1 MTNTNRTLI
10 SQEVYKAYKEMPAEH
25 RNEYMQQ
32 QMDAFEAAHSFKED
46 TESVSAQLM
55 LNDVQDL
62 PTIEVQIF
70 DPASIESDPALMKNL
85 LEVMK
90 VNEMQGLEFK
100 DESHKIF
107 FSIWS
112 LSSSTSKYVPSKVSI
127 HINTPNVDGENPVAQ
142 KISNTLGLSTFAH
155 VSARTTDNKEVKKAQ
170 MAVNYITTCVAMIDP
185 SRNTKVKG
193 FENVKNG
200 NLLVVIP
207 PNSNFEPNDDSYI
220 AKFKD
225 IFEDEDAVLQGSN
238 LDIFSSNIFG
248 IRYHLRSWLDDNE
261 EMLGN
266 LIEQLKTIRPSQV
279 KTETYHAWL
288 GVLAIALLTNYG
300 YFEQMWDLMLEQVG
314 TEPLEA
320 KVKLIGALSKIIPDY
335 EKFLTSF
342 HVGVEENTVLPSS
355 LLRSIL
361 GGIGYNLSEMSEAFS
376 DLGFPLKDYK
386 GGVPL
391 TILKAKCVDLPLED
405 QRFKKYIESLK

>member
-70 DPASIESDPALMKNL
+70 DPASIEFDPALMKNL

-391 TILKAKCVDLPLED
+391 TILKAKCDDLPLED

>member
-248 IRYHLRSWLDDNE
+248 IRYHLRSWLDENE

>member
-1 MTNTNRTLI
+1 MTNTNSTLI
-10 SQEVYKAYKEMPAEH
+10 TPEVYKVYKEMPVEH
-25 RNEYMQQ
+25 QNEYMQN
-32 QMDAFEAAHSFKED
+32 QMNAYEAAHGFIEEA
-46 TESVSAQLM
+46 ESVCVSLVV
-55 LNDVQDL
+55 NDVQDL
-62 PTIEVQIF
+62 PTMEVQIF
-70 DPASIESDPALMKNL
+70 DPTSIEPDPVLMKNL
-85 LEVMK
+85 QQAMK
-90 VNEMQGLEFK
+90 VNESQGLEFK
-100 DESHKIF
+100 YESYKIF
-107 FSIWS
+107 FPIWS
-112 LSSSTSKYVPSKVSI
+112 FSSIASKFTTNKVAV
-127 HINTPNVDGENPVAQ
+127 HINTPNVEGENPVGQ
-142 KISNTLGLSTFAH
+142 KISNTFGLSTFAH
-155 VSARTTDNKEVKKAQ
+155 LHSRTTDNKDVKKAQ
-170 MAVNYITTCVAMIDP
+170 MAVNYITTCATMIDP
-185 SRNTKVKG
+185 LRNTKVTG
-193 FENVKNG
+193 FENVKTG

-207 PNSNFEPNDDSYI
+207 PNSNFEPNDDTYI

-225 IFEDEDAVLQGSN
+225 IFENEDAVLQGGN

-248 IRYHLRSWLDDNE
+248 IRYHLRSWMDDNE

-288 GVLAIALLTNYG
+288 GVLAIALLTNYE

-314 TEPLEA
+314 TQPLEA

-342 HVGVEENTVLPSS
+342 HVGVEDNTVLPST

-361 GGIGYNLSEMSEAFS
+361 GGIGYNISEMSEAFS

-391 TILKAKCVDLPLED
+391 KILKAKCVALPMED
-405 QRFKKYIESLK
+405 KRFKKYIESLK

>member
-10 SQEVYKAYKEMPAEH
+10 SQEVYKAFKEMPAEH
-25 RNEYMQQ
+25 HNEYVQQ
-32 QMDAFEAAHSFKED
+32 QMDDFEAASSFKED
-46 TESVSAQLM
+46 TESVSVPLI

-62 PTIEVQIF
+62 PTIEVPIF
-70 DPASIESDPALMKNL
+70 DPASIEPDPTLMKTL
-85 LEVMK
+85 LEVME
-90 VNEMQGLEFK
+90 VNKMQGLEFK
-100 DESHKIF
+100 DESHEIF
-107 FSIWS
+107 FSIWP

-127 HINTPNVDGENPVAQ
+127 HINTPNIDGENPVAQ
-142 KISNTLGLSTFAH
+142 KISNTLGLSAFAH

-185 SRNTKVKG
+185 ARNTKVKG
-193 FENVKNG
+193 FENVKIG

-220 AKFKD
+220 AKFKG
-225 IFEDEDAVLQGSN
+225 IFENEDVVLQGSN

-288 GVLAIALLTNYG
+288 GILAIALLTNYG

-361 GGIGYNLSEMSEAFS
+361 VGIGYNLSEMSEAFS